1 MNLTHFKNM
10 DVNILLS
17 IINMQLRDKFQSLD
31 DLVRYHDIDSTILCD
46 KLALANFHYD
56 STTNQFK

>member
-17 IINMQLRDKFQSLD
+17 IINMQLRDKFASLN
-31 DLVRYHDIDSTILCD
+31 DLVRYHDIDADTLSE
-46 KLALANFHYD
+46 KLAQADFHYD
-56 STTNQFK
+56 ATTNQFK